1 MRLRTSAGKGQ
12 NGSLLQ
18 NTLSSA
24 QNITPPVTAVLG
36 RRQGILFSLWNH
48 WFLGG
53 PWDKQS
59 GGEALV
65 LQADGSVGFSSCHS
79 SPEKVDSGLPRE
91 LEETGAVKM
100 QETLSSQSPIGV
112 DWVKAFQNSVK
123 QL

>member
-1 MRLRTSAGKGQ
+1 M
-12 NGSLLQ
+12 LQ

-24 QNITPPVTAVLG
+24 QNITPPVTAVVF
-36 RRQGILFSLWNH
+36 IFPVESLV
-48 WFLGG
+48 
-53 PWDKQS
+53 PWWPPGQAEWRALLRPT
-59 GGEALV
+59 GEALV

-91 LEETGAVKM
+91 LEETGAVRM